1 MMPRFSELLVL
12 PKSINVVVYVT
23 YYQTFIVYIYSM
35 DYTMEGNIC
44 IYIYVYR
51 AKVREQQWCSVESVT
66 LSVVNCCVE
75 ASADGYLWL
84 LLIFYKVVR
93 ERERERK

>member
-44 IYIYVYR
+44 IYMYIVPR
-51 AKVREQQWCSVESVT
+51 SGSNNGAP
-66 LSVVNCCVE
+66 
-75 ASADGYLWL
+75 
-84 LLIFYKVVR
+84 
-93 ERERERK
+93 